1 MVMKRFIAVFISVF
15 GFYISLFSQTST
27 EHFVFEDNGKDLM
40 RMLPKGVENTLLA
53 KGTGKVDLDY
63 SKINWLQEI
72 EVSVFQS
79 LIDRGVFTAE
89 RMRELCNANER
100 IFIWPYIDETGVV
113 GYVRFTYRKEKGTL
127 LTDEELYAI
136 YQALMGKKYD
146 MSGVTVWEWDEVMG
160 VRTKQLSSF
169 YISPS
174 FFIPFRWLKF

>member
-1 MVMKRFIAVFISVF
+1 MVMKRFITIFISVW
-15 GFYISLFSQTST
+15 GISMSLFSQTAL
-27 EHFVFEDNGKDLM
+27 EHFVLEDKGKGIVSI
-40 RMLPKGVENTLLA
+40 LPKGVENTLLA
-53 KGTGKVDLDY
+53 KGNGKVEYDY

-79 LIDRGVFTAE
+79 LIDKGVFTAE
-89 RMRELCNANER
+89 RMRELCNAEEG
-100 IFIWPYIDETGVV
+100 IFIYPYLDETGVV

-160 VRTKQLSSF
+160 VGTKQLSSF
-169 YISPS
+169 YISPA